1 MQFCLNECYS
11 VCIWS
16 DDLGDGGGGD
26 FRENIELLIFVHH
39 DAKSGP
45 STARNYY

>member
-1 MQFCLNECYS
+1 MNAILS
-11 VCIWS
+11 VYGQTT
-16 DDLGDGGGGD
+16 LEMGGGKGD

-45 STARNYY
+45 STARNY